1 MSQTK
6 VEAPFVEGG
15 GGTNFKNL
23 IINGNFEVAQRS
35 TSAVTAGNGTFTTVD
50 RWKTFTGNLGGAY
63 TTQQKSNSLADQA
76 TTGQQNYLEIKCTTT
91 DSSVDSN
98 AYSMVRQHVEASSYL
113 QSKLRYG
120 TSDAQKLTLSF
131 WFKSNL
137 TGTHSMSWYY
147 NGSTDGNTTYYYP
160 FNFTVSS
167 ADTWEKKIIT
177 IPAPPT
183 SYGSINAGNATGGLL
198 NINLQIGANY
208 QDPAGSWTGN
218 VAYASEDVP
227 NFFTSTNNNIL
238 ITAIQLEVGDDASDF
253 ENIPFDVQFN
263 RCCRYYWKPVQGNAS
278 TNEYVALGDF
288 YSSTQVDIDFRHIT
302 PMRTQPTVEQG
313 SGTDYFKYYYGNT
326 ANGTVDGAWTYW
338 IGNEHISSLYATASD
353 AVGTSNGGKACRV
366 LASTEASAYI
376 ALNAEL

>member
-15 GGTNFKNL
+15 GGINFKNL

-63 TTQQKSNSLADQA
+63 TTQQKTNSLADQA
-76 TTGQQNYLEIKCTTT
+76 TTGQENYLEIKCTST
-91 DSSVDSN
+91 DSSVHSQ
-98 AYSMVRQHVEASSYL
+98 AYSMIRQHVEASSYL

-131 WFKSNL
+131 WIKTNL

-167 ADTWEKKIIT
+167 ANTWEKKIIT

-198 NINLQIGANY
+198 NINLQIGSDY

-227 NFFTSTNNNIL
+227 NFFTSTDNNIL

-253 ENIPFDVQFN
+253 EYIPFDVQLQ
-263 RCCRYYWKPVQGNAS
+263 RCQRYFQQVPNTASGSYQGTPFWNLNANSAITRFPLPV
-278 TNEYVALGDF
+278 T
-288 YSSTQVDIDFRHIT
+288 
-302 PMRTQPTVEQG
+302 MRTAPTGGV
-313 SGTDYFKYYYGNT
+313 SGTLNTDVKAYFNGGYQTLTACSVSDTTDDSVRVDLTTSGAFT
-326 ANGTVDGAWTYW
+326 ANEAGGIYIVT
-338 IGNEHISSLYATASD
+338 
-353 AVGTSNGGKACRV
+353 TSGRFTM
-366 LASTEASAYI
+366 S
-376 ALNAEL
+376 AEL

>member
-1 MSQTK
+1 MTQTK

-23 IINGNFEVAQRS
+23 IINGNFEIAQRS
-35 TSAVTAGNGTFTTVD
+35 TSAVAAGNGTFTTVD

-91 DSSVDSN
+91 DTSIDAN
-98 AYSMVRQHVEASSYL
+98 AYSMVRQHVEASSFL

-183 SYGSINAGNATGGLL
+183 NYGSINAGNATGGLL

-227 NFFTSTNNNIL
+227 NFFTSTDNNIL

-288 YSSTQVDIDFRHIT
+288 YASTQIDIDFRHIT

-353 AVGTSNGGKACRV
+353 AVGTSNTGKACRV

>member
-23 IINGNFEVAQRS
+23 IINGDFQIAQRS

-63 TTQQKSNSLADQA
+63 TTQKKSNSLADQA
-76 TTGQQNYLEIKCTTT
+76 TTGQENYLEIKCTST
-91 DSSVDSN
+91 DSSVHSQ
-98 AYSMVRQHVEASSYL
+98 AYAMIRQQVEATSYL

-131 WFKSNL
+131 WIKTNL

-147 NGSTDGNTTYYYP
+147 NGSTDGNSTYYYP

-198 NINLQIGANY
+198 NINLQIGSDY

-218 VAYASEDVP
+218 IGYASPDVQ
-227 NFFTSTNNNIL
+227 NFFTSTDNNIS

-253 ENIPFDVQFN
+253 EYVPRDVQLQ
-263 RCCRYYWKPVQGNAS
+263 RCKRFYEFIQYEGQVATMAATSTSAAYARIECSVEKRADPTVTLPTKGNS
-278 TNEYVALGDF
+278 TNQISVLTASGSYPGTIGNHAVGNPTPLG
-288 YSSTQVDIDFRHIT
+288 FRLEAT
-302 PMRTQPTVEQG
+302 
-313 SGTDYFKYYYGNT
+313 SYGNLE
-326 ANGTVDGAWTYW
+326 AGGGLMLYVNGTVFIEFD
-338 IGNEHISSLYATASD
+338 
-353 AVGTSNGGKACRV
+353 
-366 LASTEASAYI
+366 
-376 ALNAEL
+376 AEL

>member
-23 IINGNFEVAQRS
+23 IINGDFQIAQRS

-76 TTGQQNYLEIKCTTT
+76 TTGQENYLEIKCTST
-91 DSSVDSN
+91 DSSVHSQ
-98 AYSMVRQHVEASSYL
+98 AYAMIRQQVEATSYL

-131 WFKSNL
+131 WIKTNL

-147 NGSTDGNTTYYYP
+147 NGSTDGNSTYYYP

-198 NINLQIGANY
+198 NINLQIGSDY

-218 VAYASEDVP
+218 IGYASPDVQ
-227 NFFTSTNNNIL
+227 NFFTSTDNNIL
-238 ITAIQLEVGDDASDF
+238 ITAIQLEVGDDASEF
-253 ENIPFDVQFN
+253 EHLPFDIQLT
-263 RCCRYYWKPVQGNAS
+263 RCLRYY
-278 TNEYVALGDF
+278 YD
-288 YSSTQVDIDFRHIT
+288 
-302 PMRTQPTVEQG
+302 
-313 SGTDYFKYYYGNT
+313 
-326 ANGTVDGAWTYW
+326 
-338 IGNEHISSLYATASD
+338 
-353 AVGTSNGGKACRV
+353 
-366 LASTEASAYI
+366 LASTGLISSGEPTYICNCSYWNSGQVFGFVHFPTVMRAEPTLTTTNATNTFYAYVNGSGDGLDDLSLNSQSNRAGVMVQNNTDASGTGGQAGGLY
-376 ALNAEL
+376 LNSGKICNFSAEL

>member
-23 IINGNFEVAQRS
+23 IINGDFQIAQRS

-50 RWKTFTGNLGGAY
+50 RWKTFTGNLDGAY
-63 TTQQKSNSLADQA
+63 TTQQKTNSLADQA
-76 TTGQQNYLEIKCTTT
+76 TTGQENYLEIKCTTT
-91 DSSVDSN
+91 DSSVHTQ
-98 AYSMVRQHVEASSYL
+98 AYAMIRQHVEASSFL

-131 WFKSNL
+131 WIKTNL

-198 NINLQIGANY
+198 NINLQIGSDY

-218 VAYASEDVP
+218 IGYASADVP
-227 NFFTSTNNNIL
+227 NFFTSTDNNIL

-253 ENIPFDVQFN
+253 EHLPFDVQLR
-263 RCCRYYWKPVQGNAS
+263 RCLRYF
-278 TNEYVALGDF
+278 LDL
-288 YSSTQVDIDFRHIT
+288 SSTGVLNNAASYIAQACYYTSGLCMGFCHFPV
-302 PMRTQPTVEQG
+302 PMRVEPSLTTSNSSNSFYMYANG
-313 SGTDYFKYYYGNT
+313 SGDGLDDLYISGASSKVGGMLANQTDASGT
-326 ANGTVDGAWTYW
+326 AGHG
-338 IGNEHISSLYATASD
+338 GGLYVVADRICNLS
-353 AVGTSNGGKACRV
+353 
-366 LASTEASAYI
+366 
-376 ALNAEL
+376 AEL

>member
-23 IINGNFEVAQRS
+23 IINGNFQFAQRS

-50 RWKTFTGNLGGAY
+50 RWKTFIGNLGGAY

-76 TTGQQNYLEIKCTTT
+76 TTGQENYLEIKCTST
-91 DSSVDSN
+91 DSSVHTQ
-98 AYSMVRQHVEASSYL
+98 AYSMIRQHVEATSDL
-113 QSKLRYG
+113 QSRLRYG

-131 WFKSNL
+131 WIKTNL

-167 ADTWEKKIIT
+167 ANTWEKKIIT

-198 NINLQIGANY
+198 NINLQIGSDY

-227 NFFTSTNNNIL
+227 NFFTSTDNNIL

-253 ENIPFDVQFN
+253 EDVPRDVQLQ
-263 RCCRYYWKPVQGNAS
+263 RCKRFYEFIQYEGQVATMAATSTSAAYARIECSVEKRADPTVTLPTAGQS
-278 TNEYVALGDF
+278 TNQISVLAGAGSYPSTTGSHAVGNPTPLGFRLQASSYDSLEAGGGLMLYV
-288 YSSTQVDIDFRHIT
+288 
-302 PMRTQPTVEQG
+302 
-313 SGTDYFKYYYGNT
+313 
-326 ANGTVDGAWTYW
+326 NGTV
-338 IGNEHISSLYATASD
+338 
-353 AVGTSNGGKACRV
+353 
-366 LASTEASAYI
+366 YI
-376 ALNAEL
+376 EFDAEL

>member
-15 GGTNFKNL
+15 GGINFKNL

-63 TTQQKSNSLADQA
+63 TTQQKTNSLADQA
-76 TTGQQNYLEIKCTTT
+76 TTGQENYLEIKCTST
-91 DSSVDSN
+91 DSSVHSQ
-98 AYSMVRQHVEASSYL
+98 AYSMIRQHVEASSYL

-131 WFKSNL
+131 WIKTNL

-167 ADTWEKKIIT
+167 ANTWEKKIIT

-198 NINLQIGANY
+198 NINLQIGSDY

-227 NFFTSTNNNIL
+227 NFFTSTDNNIL

-253 ENIPFDVQFN
+253 EYIPFDVQLQ
-263 RCCRYYWKPVQGNAS
+263 RCQRYFQQVPNTASGSYQGTPFWNLNANSAITRFPLPV
-278 TNEYVALGDF
+278 T
-288 YSSTQVDIDFRHIT
+288 
-302 PMRTQPTVEQG
+302 MRTNPTGGV
-313 SGTDYFKYYYGNT
+313 SGTLNTDVKAYFNGGYQTLTACSVSDTTDDSVRIDLTTSGAFT
-326 ANGTVDGAWTYW
+326 ANEAGGIYIVT
-338 IGNEHISSLYATASD
+338 
-353 AVGTSNGGKACRV
+353 TSGRF
-366 LASTEASAYI
+366 TMD
-376 ALNAEL
+376 AEL

>member
-23 IINGNFEVAQRS
+23 IINGDFQIAQRS

-76 TTGQQNYLEIKCTTT
+76 TTGQENYLEIKCTST
-91 DSSVDSN
+91 DSSVHSQ
-98 AYSMVRQHVEASSYL
+98 AYAMIRQQVEATSYL

-131 WFKSNL
+131 WIKTNL

-147 NGSTDGNTTYYYP
+147 NGSTDGNSTYYYP

-198 NINLQIGANY
+198 NINLQIGSDY

-218 VAYASEDVP
+218 IGYASPDVQ
-227 NFFTSTNNNIL
+227 NFFTSTDNNIL
-238 ITAIQLEVGDDASDF
+238 ITAIQLEVGDDASEF
-253 ENIPFDVQFN
+253 EHLPFDIQLT
-263 RCCRYYWKPVQGNAS
+263 RCLRYYF
-278 TNEYVALGDF
+278 D
-288 YSSTQVDIDFRHIT
+288 
-302 PMRTQPTVEQG
+302 
-313 SGTDYFKYYYGNT
+313 
-326 ANGTVDGAWTYW
+326 
-338 IGNEHISSLYATASD
+338 
-353 AVGTSNGGKACRV
+353 
-366 LASTEASAYI
+366 LASTGIISPGAPTYICNCSYWNSGQVFGFVHFPTVMRAEPTLTTTNATNTFYAYVDGSGDGLDDLSLNSQSNLAGVMVQNNTDASGTGGQAGGLY
-376 ALNAEL
+376 LNSGKICNFSAEL

>member
-23 IINGNFEVAQRS
+23 IINGNFDIAQRS
-35 TSAVTAGNGTFTTVD
+35 TSAVTAGNGTYTTVD

-63 TTQQKSNSLADQA
+63 TTQQKTNSLADNA
-76 TTGQQNYLEIKCTTT
+76 TTGQQRYLEIKCTST

-98 AYSMVRQHVEASSYL
+98 AYSMVRQHVEASPYL

-131 WFKSNL
+131 WIKTNL

-147 NGSTDGNTTYYYP
+147 NGSTDGGTTYYYP

-183 SYGSINAGNATGGLL
+183 SYGSINVGATAATGGLL

-227 NFFTSTNNNIL
+227 NFFTSTDNNIL

-253 ENIPFDVQFN
+253 EYIPFDVQLQ
-263 RCCRYYWKPVQGNAS
+263 RCMRYCNVMNGVGGGNYGTLAPGYVTAS
-278 TNEYVALGDF
+278 TQGYFTV
-288 YSSTQVDIDFRHIT
+288 VHPV
-302 PMRTQPTVEQG
+302 PMRAAPSESTSADSDFVLADG
-313 SGTDYFKYYYGNT
+313 SGSSIATTGIAVNQGGTDRTLILATVSSGLT
-326 ANGTVDGAWTYW
+326 AGRGSAMLFNNKTT
-338 IGNEHISSLYATASD
+338 ATLTLD
-353 AVGTSNGGKACRV
+353 
-366 LASTEASAYI
+366 
-376 ALNAEL
+376 AEL

>member
-50 RWKTFTGNLGGAY
+50 RWKTFIGNLGGAY

-76 TTGQQNYLEIKCTTT
+76 TTGQENYLEIKCTST
-91 DSSVDSN
+91 DSSVHTQ
-98 AYSMVRQHVEASSYL
+98 AYSMIRQHVEATSDL
-113 QSKLRYG
+113 QSRLRYG

-131 WFKSNL
+131 WIKTNL

-167 ADTWEKKIIT
+167 ANTWEKKIIT

-198 NINLQIGANY
+198 NINLQIGSDY

-227 NFFTSTNNNIL
+227 NFFTSTDNNIL

-253 ENIPFDVQFN
+253 EDVPRDVQLQ
-263 RCCRYYWKPVQGNAS
+263 RCKRFYEFIQYEGQVATMAATSTSAAYARIECSVEKRADPTVTLPTAGQS
-278 TNEYVALGDF
+278 TNQISVLAGAGSYPSTTGSHAVGNPTPLGFRLQASSYDSLEAGGGLMLYV
-288 YSSTQVDIDFRHIT
+288 
-302 PMRTQPTVEQG
+302 
-313 SGTDYFKYYYGNT
+313 
-326 ANGTVDGAWTYW
+326 NGTV
-338 IGNEHISSLYATASD
+338 
-353 AVGTSNGGKACRV
+353 
-366 LASTEASAYI
+366 YI
-376 ALNAEL
+376 EFDAEL

>member
-23 IINGNFEVAQRS
+23 IINGNFEIAQRS
-35 TSAVTAGNGTFTTVD
+35 TSAVAAGNGTFTTVD

-63 TTQQKSNSLADQA
+63 TTQQKTNSLADQA
-76 TTGQQNYLEIKCTTT
+76 TTGQENYLEIKCTTT
-91 DSSVDSN
+91 DSSVHAQ
-98 AYSMVRQHVEASSYL
+98 AYSMIRQQVEASSYL

-167 ADTWEKKIIT
+167 ADTWEKKVIT

-183 SYGSINAGNATGGLL
+183 SYGSINAGNATGGIL
-198 NINLQIGANY
+198 NINLQIGADY
-208 QDPAGSWTGN
+208 QDPAGSWTAN

-227 NFFTSTNNNIL
+227 NFFTSTDNNIL
-238 ITAIQLEVGDDASDF
+238 ITGIQIEVGDDASDF
-253 ENIPFDVQFN
+253 EHLPNDVQLR
-263 RCCRYYWKPVQGNAS
+263 RCQRYFTKFGGDDAYSPFGSGMWRTGTVASLILTFPTKMNHEPTMTIANATAS
-278 TNEYVALGDF
+278 HLRKEGTVPNTSAIALDV
-288 YSSTQVDIDFRHIT
+288 SSTLAC
-302 PMRTQPTVEQG
+302 M
-313 SGTDYFKYYYGNT
+313 Y
-326 ANGTVDGAWTYW
+326 NGTV
-338 IGNEHISSLYATASD
+338 SSGGSAGQ
-353 AVGTSNGGKACRV
+353 GTVHFGD
-366 LASTEASAYI
+366 STTNCTFSFDS
-376 ALNAEL
+376 EL

>member
-23 IINGNFEVAQRS
+23 IINGDFQIAQRS

-76 TTGQQNYLEIKCTTT
+76 TTGQENYLEIKCTST
-91 DSSVDSN
+91 DSSVHSQ
-98 AYSMVRQHVEASSYL
+98 AYAMIRQQVEATSYL

-131 WFKSNL
+131 WIKTNL

-147 NGSTDGNTTYYYP
+147 NGSTDGNSTYYYP

-198 NINLQIGANY
+198 NINLQIGSDY

-218 VAYASEDVP
+218 IGYASPDVQ
-227 NFFTSTNNNIL
+227 NFFTSTDNNIL
-238 ITAIQLEVGDDASDF
+238 ITAIQLEVGDDASEF
-253 ENIPFDVQFN
+253 EHLPFDIQLT
-263 RCCRYYWKPVQGNAS
+263 RCLRYY
-278 TNEYVALGDF
+278 YD
-288 YSSTQVDIDFRHIT
+288 
-302 PMRTQPTVEQG
+302 
-313 SGTDYFKYYYGNT
+313 
-326 ANGTVDGAWTYW
+326 
-338 IGNEHISSLYATASD
+338 
-353 AVGTSNGGKACRV
+353 
-366 LASTEASAYI
+366 LASTGLISSGEPTYICNCSYWNSGQVFGFVHFPTVMRAEPTLTTTNATNTFYAYVDGSGDGLDDLSLNSHSNLAGVMVQNNTDASGTGGQAGGLY
-376 ALNAEL
+376 LNSGKICNFSAEL

>member
-1 MSQTK
+1 MTQTK

-35 TSAVTAGNGTFTTVD
+35 TSAVAAGNGTFTTVD

-63 TTQQKSNSLADQA
+63 TTQQKTNSLADQA
-76 TTGQQNYLEIKCTTT
+76 TTGQENYLEIKCTTT
-91 DSSVDSN
+91 DSSVHAQ

-167 ADTWEKKIIT
+167 ADTWEKKVIT

-183 SYGSINAGNATGGLL
+183 SYGSINAGNTTGGLL
-198 NINLQIGANY
+198 NINLQIGADY
-208 QDPAGSWTGN
+208 QDPAGSWTSNIG
-218 VAYASEDVP
+218 YASADVP
-227 NFFTSTNNNIL
+227 NFFTSTDNNIL
-238 ITAIQLEVGDDASDF
+238 ITGIQLEVGDDASDF
-253 ENIPFDVQFN
+253 EYIPFDVQLQ
-263 RCCRYYWKPVQGNAS
+263 RCFRYYISYSPLVNGGDNTDYVCNGSYYTNTVFNAIINLPTMMRTDPSIIDSNSSDYYRIYRSAGNDAIASFDSSGISGGGLTIRFYVSGLTDNNKSGQIGQVFVQNAS
-278 TNEYVALGDF
+278 A
-288 YSSTQVDIDFRHIT
+288 I
-302 PMRTQPTVEQG
+302 
-313 SGTDYFKYYYGNT
+313 
-326 ANGTVDGAWTYW
+326 
-338 IGNEHISSLYATASD
+338 
-353 AVGTSNGGKACRV
+353 
-366 LASTEASAYI
+366 LAFS
-376 ALNAEL
+376 AEL

>member
-1 MSQTK
+1 MTQTK

-35 TSAVTAGNGTFTTVD
+35 TSAVAAGNGTFTTVD

-63 TTQQKSNSLADQA
+63 TTQQKTNSLADQA
-76 TTGQQNYLEIKCTTT
+76 TTGQENYLEIKCTTT
-91 DSSVDSN
+91 DSSVHAQ

-167 ADTWEKKIIT
+167 ADTWEKKVIT

-198 NINLQIGANY
+198 NINLQIGADY

-253 ENIPFDVQFN
+253 ENIPHDVQLE
-263 RCCRYYWKPVQGNAS
+263 RCKRYFQMYPRVEKGSSYDYTAVGVGYGDSTSEGIVLVHLNPTMRAKPTG
-278 TNEYVALGDF
+278 TNSG
-288 YSSTQVDIDFRHIT
+288 SFRIHH
-302 PMRTQPTVEQG
+302 
-313 SGTDYFKYYYGNT
+313 KNT
-326 ANGTVDGAWTYW
+326 AHAVSGFTFNTSLTSSDGLAIVCA
-338 IGNEHISSLYATASD
+338 IGSTDITQGHGLLLEQNNDGD
-353 AVGTSNGGKACRV
+353 ARLFAD
-366 LASTEASAYI
+366 
-376 ALNAEL
+376 AEL

>member
-15 GGTNFKNL
+15 GGINFKNL

-63 TTQQKSNSLADQA
+63 TTQQKTNSLADQA
-76 TTGQQNYLEIKCTTT
+76 TTGQENYLEIKCTST
-91 DSSVDSN
+91 DSSVHSQ
-98 AYSMVRQHVEASSYL
+98 AYSMIRQHVEASSYL

-131 WFKSNL
+131 WIKTNL

-167 ADTWEKKIIT
+167 ANTWEKKIIT

-198 NINLQIGANY
+198 NINLQIGSDY

-227 NFFTSTNNNIL
+227 NFFTSTDNNIL

-253 ENIPFDVQFN
+253 EYIPFDVQLQ
-263 RCCRYYWKPVQGNAS
+263 RCQRYFQQVPNTASGSYQGTPFWNLNANSAITRFPLPV
-278 TNEYVALGDF
+278 T
-288 YSSTQVDIDFRHIT
+288 
-302 PMRTQPTVEQG
+302 MRTAPTGGV
-313 SGTDYFKYYYGNT
+313 SGTLNTDVKAYFNGGYQTLTACSVSDTTDDSVRIDLTTSGAFT
-326 ANGTVDGAWTYW
+326 ANEAGGIYIVT
-338 IGNEHISSLYATASD
+338 
-353 AVGTSNGGKACRV
+353 TSGRF
-366 LASTEASAYI
+366 TMD
-376 ALNAEL
+376 AEL